1 MRRQDKYKDT
11 ETFHFYNA
19 NPHNRFTT
27 DCVIRAISTAT
38 RIPYNTV
45 VMELAKIQCETGFD
59 DGDAKVYGKYLEQ
72 LGWKKMKQP
81 RKSDNTKYTG
91 KEFCKE
97 LMRYDSNI
105 ASDEDFDITRVI
117 AHIGGNHIV
126 AIIEGQVNDTWDS
139 TAGCIGNYW
148 VNEM

>member
-19 NPHNRFTT
+19 NPKNKYTD
-27 DCVIRAISTAT
+27 DCVIRAISVAT
-38 RIPYNTV
+38 KIPYSTV
-45 VMELAKIQCETGFD
+45 LEALTRHQIETGYTFTD
-59 DGDAKVYGKYLEQ
+59 VRCFGRYLKE
-72 LGWKKMKQP
+72 LGWEKMKQP

-97 LMRYDSNI
+97 LMRYDSVI
-105 ASDEDFDITRVI
+105 ASDVDFDITRVI
-117 AHIGGNHIV
+117 AHLGGKHIV

-139 TAGCIGNYW
+139 TNGCIGNYW
-148 VNEM
+148 VKEA